1 MNQPAPELA
10 VAEWLSGSPISIKDL
25 KGKTVALHFWN
36 SVDFDL
42 HRVRLL
48 DVLQEVYQEKG
59 LVCITICP
67 ASAAVET
74 VKRHI
79 AEQAWSHPIALDQP
93 TTVVGADGE
102 TFDRYAIGWSGPLVL
117 INPAG
122 EITGNVWDGNL
133 EDQIQI
139 LLAD

>member
-1 MNQPAPELA
+1 MQSG
-10 VAEWLSGSPISIKDL
+10 LSGSPISIKDL

-67 ASAAVET
+67 ASTAAET

-79 AEQAWSHPIALDQP
+79 AKQSLSHSIALDQS